1 MNQVELPSILA
12 VLASQARPQASP
24 EGVAGLGL
32 SAERGRTM
40 RSLRLAISLCLVA
53 GLAVAQTNRGGIA
66 GTVFDATGA
75 VLPGATVVVTNV
87 GTNQSITTHT
97 SKSGTYSVSPLDPV
111 VYRVAVEL
119 PGFQKAVVEK
129 VKVDTAVVAT
139 VDVRLKAGAITE
151 EISVVAEAPL
161 VNANSGTASQ
171 TISER
176 QIVEMPLNN
185 RSVLDLAMTVGNVS
199 GMAGTEDPE
208 LAANAADVP
217 APGYNLFING
227 GRAGSTSILADGA
240 RNSGVGIA
248 RAVVSFSPDTVQE
261 FTVQTSNF
269 AAEYGQT
276 GGGVINMST
285 KQGTNQLEGLA
296 YWYHRNPSLAA
307 APFTT
312 ATTNRPTSNR
322 RQHQVGF
329 TLSGPL
335 KIPEKLFGGYDG
347 RDKTFFFV
355 AYEPRTYYD
364 SYPYQDLV
372 PTDAMRSGNFANLV
386 SLATGG
392 YTTQDVAQRFGL
404 AYTPVILYNQFEV
417 VGNQFVRLTPAA
429 GQTFPAFAG
438 NQIPASMIDRTSL
451 EVLKHLPKAGEYF
464 IGNDG
469 LLKNYNSSQFIDN
482 FEQRLTVRLDHQF
495 GRKNRLSGRFTRVP
509 IRGDRGRGD
518 FEIGRDEVN
527 SQGTDYSWSKQFLL
541 TDTHTF
547 SPSVVND
554 FRFNYTYGRFTRNY
568 SPGYD
573 AFTGANWSKELGLP
587 SITPGGISEFSTGM
601 GTVGWSQSQQNENT
615 ERTFNITDNLTWVR
629 GNMTWKTGFDIAQ
642 MGLDTTPMYGAPGG
656 RYEFTTAVTNSALT
670 SGVGGNPFASFLLGV
685 YNTVG
690 LRDTLITYEYRWR
703 SFAGFLQ
710 NDWKVK
716 PSLTLNLGVRYTLQ
730 LPRLENNDLQ
740 GLYLPELA
748 KEYTLPTPV
757 TLPDGRVIRT
767 ALVPPFAYS
776 GRGGRSRYLTPI
788 DWNGWEPRF
797 GFAWVP
803 GFDWNESRKL
813 VVRGGYGLSHLP
825 LTGMGRSPAPDFGA
839 TQAYTFQSL
848 QTDPNYVGRLS
859 TNPPGLVAKTAEQ
872 TLQIPADGLVDFGSL
887 AIRGANA
894 VSENNRV
901 PYLQSWST
909 SVAYELPQRTAIEIT
924 YLGSKGTHLFYQPLE
939 INTIPFDVEEA
950 YRLAGLPIGNAVPD
964 PLGRVDSNGRVLTY
978 ARGYLGAKYMGFAG
992 LRSMLDASANS
1003 IRHAVSLSVRRA
1015 HNKGFSYTVNYTYGK
1030 GFDNASQS
1038 GSVRFV
1044 DFNSTLSP
1052 GHVNFGA
1059 DPAVDWSVSSYD
1071 IKQAASGSFLWDLPL
1086 GRGRRFLSSSSG
1098 WVDALLGG
1106 WSFSGVGRI
1115 ETGPPLSVILTDG
1128 NGLTTQTRQIRPDLV
1143 PGVSLY
1149 NPRYSRD
1156 CPTTAACEPYFNP
1169 AAFTRPALGVLGN
1182 APRTFDEARWPT
1194 WETLDLAVQK
1204 NFYLGK
1210 GRRRRLQLRVD
1221 AINALN
1227 HPIFRSLRDSDAGNI
1242 FGYPSENVLT
1252 TAEFNAWAD
1261 FNGKGRIGTPEGN
1274 ALKAASDSIIL
1285 SSRVPGTVGLPPD
1298 FFAGVKVPE
1307 GYHSANAN
1315 QFDVTTTQGL
1325 KLYRMR
1331 QQYSTDRWG
1340 SLLARTPY
1348 TPRFIQF
1355 AIKVYF

>member
-1 MNQVELPSILA
+1 
-12 VLASQARPQASP
+12 
-24 EGVAGLGL
+24 
-32 SAERGRTM
+32 M
-40 RSLRLAISLCLVA
+40 RSLRLAIALCLVA
-53 GLAVAQTNRGGIA
+53 GVAAAQTNRGGIS
-66 GTVFDATGA
+66 GTVFDATGG
-75 VLPGATVVVTNV
+75 VLPGATVVVTNL
-87 GTNQSITTHT
+87 GTNQSVTTHT

-111 VYRVAVEL
+111 VYRVSVEM

-139 VDVRLKAGAITE
+139 VDVRLKTGAITE

-161 VNANSGTASQ
+161 VNSQSGTASQ

-217 APGYNLFING
+217 APGFNLFING

-285 KQGTNQLEGLA
+285 KQGTNQYQGLA
-296 YWYHRNPSLAA
+296 YWYNRNPSLAA

-312 ATTNRPTSNR
+312 AATNRPTSNR
-322 RQHQVGF
+322 KQNQLGA

-335 KIPEKLFGGYDG
+335 KLPGYDG
-347 RDKTFFFV
+347 HDRTFFFV
-355 AYEPRTYYD
+355 AYEPRWYYD

-372 PTDAMRSGNFANLV
+372 PTEAMRSGNFANAV
-386 SLATGG
+386 SLTSGG
-392 YTTQDVAQRFGL
+392 YTTQDIAQRFGL
-404 AYTPVILYNQFEV
+404 AYTPIVVYNQFDM
-417 VGNQFVRLTPAA
+417 VGTQFVRRTPAA
-429 GQTFPAFAG
+429 GTTFPVFPG
-438 NQIPASMIDRTSL
+438 NQIPANMIDATSL
-451 EVLKHLPKAGEYF
+451 EVMKHLPKAGEYF
-464 IGNDG
+464 MGNDG
-469 LLKNYNSSQFIDN
+469 LLKNYNSSQFINN
-482 FEQRLTVRLDHQF
+482 FEQRLTVRLDHQVS
-495 GRKNRLSGRFTRVP
+495 KENRLSARFTRIP

-518 FEIGRDEVN
+518 FEVGRDEVN
-527 SQGTDYSWSKQFLL
+527 SQGTDYSWSKQFLV

-547 SPSVVND
+547 SPSVIND

-587 SITPGGISEFSTGM
+587 SITAGGISEFNTGM
-601 GTVGWSQSQQNENT
+601 GWVGWSQSQQSENE
-615 ERTFNITDNLTWVR
+615 ERTFNITDNVTWVR
-629 GNMTWKTGFDIAQ
+629 GNKTWKAGFDIAQ
-642 MGLDTTPMYGAPGG
+642 MQLDTTPMYGAPGG

-685 YNTVG
+685 YNTVS
-690 LRDTLITYEYRWR
+690 LRDTLITYKYRWQ
-703 SFAGFLQ
+703 SYAGFVQ
-710 NDWKVK
+710 NDWKLS
-716 PSLTLNLGVRYTLQ
+716 PSLTLNLGLRYTLQ
-730 LPRLENNDLQ
+730 LPRTEANDLQ

-748 KEYTLPTPV
+748 KEYPLPTPV
-757 TLPDGRVIRT
+757 TLPGGQVIT
-767 ALVPPFAYS
+767 KTLVPPFAFS

-788 DWNGWEPRF
+788 DYNGWEPRF

-803 GFDWNESRKL
+803 KFDWNESRKL

-825 LTGMGRSPAPDFGA
+825 LTGMGRTPAPDFGA
-839 TQAYTFQSL
+839 TSAYTFQSL
-848 QTDPNYVGRLS
+848 QANPSYVGRLS
-859 TNPPGLVAKTAEQ
+859 TNPPGLIQKTPEQ
-872 TLQIPADGLVDFGSL
+872 TLQIPENGLVELQSL
-887 AIRGANA
+887 NIRGANA
-894 VSENNRV
+894 VSQNNRV
-901 PYLQSWST
+901 PYIQSWST
-909 SVAYELPQRTAIEIT
+909 SVAYELPQRTALEIS
-924 YLGSKGTHLFYQPLE
+924 YLGSKGTHLYYQPLE
-939 INTIPFDVEEA
+939 INTIPFDVEEG
-950 YRLAGLPIGNAVPD
+950 YRLAGLAIGTTVND

-1003 IRHAVSLSVRRA
+1003 IRHAVSASLRRQ

-1044 DFNSTLSP
+1044 DFNSVLSP

-1059 DPAVDWSVSSYD
+1059 DPSVDWSVSSYD
-1071 IKQAASGSFLWDLPL
+1071 IKHAASGSFLWDLPF
-1086 GRGRRFLSSSSG
+1086 GRGRRFLSSAPG
-1098 WVDALLGG
+1098 FVDAILGG
-1106 WSFSGVGRI
+1106 WSLSGVGRW

-1149 NPRYSRD
+1149 NPRYSKD
-1156 CPTTAACEPYFNP
+1156 CPITAACEPYFNS

-1182 APRTFDEARWPT
+1182 APRTFDEARWPS

-1210 GRRRRLQLRVD
+1210 DKRRRLQLRLD

-1227 HPIFRSLRDSDAGNI
+1227 HPIFRNLRDSDAGNI
-1242 FGYPSENVLT
+1242 YGYPSEAVLT
-1252 TAEFNAWAD
+1252 TAEFNAWASY
-1261 FNGKGRIGTPEGN
+1261 NGRGLIGTPEGN
-1274 ALKAASDSIIL
+1274 ALKAASDNIIL
-1285 SSRVPGTVGLPPD
+1285 SNRVPGTVGLPTT

-1307 GYHSANAN
+1307 GFHSANVN
-1315 QFDVTTTQGL
+1315 EYNVTTTEGL
-1325 KLYRMR
+1325 KLYRMK
-1331 QQYSTDRWG
+1331 QQYVTDRWG